1 LNAQSTL
8 KTISSGFQDPGAP
21 HSNPGSVRRTNRIKS
36 KIGVIFL
43 SVSTDWIIPMKEMTA
58 ITRKVSPAI
67 NRCEL
72 THITRERIDYGRACE
87 QHHQYENALRSL
99 GVHVISLRA
108 ELDLPDSVFVEDV
121 ALVLDE
127 CAILLNPGAVSRRPE
142 VLSIEQALSSY
153 RNFYRIQ
160 PPATI
165 DGGDILRVDRT
176 IYVGISSRSTEN
188 AVEQMKAI
196 LKPYR
201 YQVRAVQVSGC
212 LHLKSA
218 VTQVREKTLL
228 INPSWVSREE
238 FSGMDFIEVDPS
250 EPYAANAVM
259 VGETI
264 IFPAAFPKTGAKLA
278 DAGIRMS
285 IVEADE
291 LARAEGALTCCSLI
305 FSA

>member
-1 LNAQSTL
+1 M
-8 KTISSGFQDPGAP
+8 
-21 HSNPGSVRRTNRIKS
+21 IKS
-36 KIGVIFL
+36 KIGANFL
-43 SVSTDWIIPMKEMTA
+43 SLSTDWIIPMKEMTA

-72 THITRERIDYGRACE
+72 THISREPIDYQRACE

-99 GVHVISLRA
+99 GVHVISLGA
-108 ELDLPDSVFVEDV
+108 EPDLPDSVFVEDV

-127 CAILLNPGAVSRRPE
+127 CAILLNPGASSRRPE
-142 VLSIEQALSSY
+142 VPSIEQALTSC
-153 RNFYRIQ
+153 RKIYRIQ

-165 DGGDILRVDRT
+165 DGGDILRVGRT
-176 IYVGISSRSTEN
+176 IYVGISSRSTEK

-201 YQVRAVQVSGC
+201 YQVHGVPVSGC

-238 FSGMDFIEVDPS
+238 FPDMDFIEVDPS
-250 EPYAANAVM
+250 EPYAANAVL

-278 DAGIRMS
+278 GAGIRMS

-305 FSA
+305 FST